1 MLPWRNGSPPSE
13 EARDPTDVLL
23 KSHER
28 IRHFTTV
35 ALRFAHS
42 AHASPRL
49 VRDAAS
55 ALRRYFGTAL
65 PLHERD
71 EEDFVTPRLL
81 EGRSNPDLT
90 HLLARM
96 AGDHR
101 AIDETLATL
110 DELWARVMAKPE
122 TLALLSESLHAQA
135 RSLASLFETHL
146 QLEEEKIFP
155 AIALLPEQ
163 ARKMLLHEM
172 RTRRTSGTVSIR
184 TGSRDGSR

>member
-1 MLPWRNGSPPSE
+1 MLPLRKGPTRSE
-13 EARDPTDVLL
+13 EPHEPTDVLL
-23 KSHER
+23 KCHDR

-42 AHASPRL
+42 AQASPRL
-49 VRDAAS
+49 IKDAAS

-71 EEDFVTPRLL
+71 EEDSITPRLL
-81 EGRSNPDLT
+81 EGRSGAELT
-90 HLLARM
+90 HVLARM

-101 AIDETLATL
+101 AIDEALGTLDDLWGRVVAQPESLAT
-110 DELWARVMAKPE
+110 
-122 TLALLSESLHAQA
+122 LSESLHAHA

-155 AIALLPEQ
+155 AIELLPEPT
-163 ARKMLLHEM
+163 RKSLLREI
-172 RTRRTSGTVSIR
+172 RDRRTSGTISIPPVSS
-184 TGSRDGSR
+184 GSR

>member
-1 MLPWRNGSPPSE
+1 MLPWKTGSSSSE
-13 EARDPTDVLL
+13 EAREPVDVLL
-23 KSHER
+23 KCHDR

-42 AHASPRL
+42 THASPRL

-71 EEDFVTPRLL
+71 EEDCIAPRLL
-81 EGRSNPDLT
+81 EGRGRPDLE

-101 AIDETLATL
+101 AIEETLLTL
-110 DELWARVMAKPE
+110 DELWAKVVAQPE
-122 TLALLSESLHAQA
+122 SVVRLGESLHSRA
-135 RSLASLFETHL
+135 RTLASLFETHL

-155 AIALLPEQ
+155 AIALLPE
-163 ARKMLLHEM
+163 ATRKLLLREIGD
-172 RTRRTSGTVSIR
+172 RRTSGTLSIPPASG
-184 TGSRDGSR
+184 GSSR

>member
-1 MLPWRNGSPPSE
+1 MLPWRTGSPSSDEPRE
-13 EARDPTDVLL
+13 PTDVLL
-23 KSHER
+23 KCHER

-35 ALRFAHS
+35 SLRFAHS

-71 EEDFVTPRLL
+71 EEDCITPRLL
-81 EGRSNPDLT
+81 ESRSGPQLE
-90 HLLARM
+90 HVLARM

-101 AIDETLATL
+101 AIDETLAKL
-110 DELWARVMAKPE
+110 DELWARVMTQPSA
-122 TLALLSESLHAQA
+122 LATVGEPMHALA
-135 RSLASLFETHL
+135 RSLASLFESHL

-155 AIALLPEQ
+155 AIALLPE
-163 ARKMLLHEM
+163 ATRKILLGEI
-172 RTRRTSGTVSIR
+172 RDRRTSGTLSIPPGGG
-184 TGSRDGSR
+184 GSR